1 MLLPP
6 PAGPIRLVWLALVLA
21 FVVVGVPASF
31 PAAGAT
37 SERAAWSWPLAP
49 PHPIARPFIAPPT
62 PYSAGHRGI
71 DITAAPGADVLAPAA
86 GFVHFSG
93 VVVDRPVLSIR
104 HPGGLISS
112 FEPVIS
118 PFKVGDAVSRGQ
130 VVGALEAGHCASACL
145 HFGVRL
151 HGEYVSPLNYLGGV
165 ARAVLLPTRSL
176 D

>member
-6 PAGPIRLVWLALVLA
+6 PANLIRLVGLALVLA
-21 FVVVGVPASF
+21 FVVVGVPASQH
-31 PAAGAT
+31 AAGAT
-37 SERAAWSWPLAP
+37 PEPAAWSWPLTP
-49 PHPIARPFIAPPT
+49 PHPIARPFVAPPT

-71 DITAAPGADVLAPAA
+71 DVTAAPGADILAPA
-86 GFVHFSG
+86 GGVVHFSG

-112 FEPVIS
+112 FEPVAS
-118 PFKVGDAVSRGQ
+118 PLQAGDAVSGGQ
-130 VVGALEAGHCASACL
+130 LVGTLEAGHCATACL

-151 HGEYVSPLNYLGGV
+151 HGEYVSPLNYLGGA

>member
-6 PAGPIRLVWLALVLA
+6 PADPIRLLGLALAFA
-21 FVVVGVPASF
+21 FVVVGVPASLH
-31 PAAGAT
+31 AAGAQP
-37 SERAAWSWPLAP
+37 AVWSWPLAP

-71 DITAAPGADVLAPAA
+71 DITAVPGADVLAPAA
-86 GFVHFSG
+86 GLVHFSG

-112 FEPVIS
+112 FEPVAS
-118 PFKVGDAVSRGQ
+118 PLKAGDAVSGGQ
-130 VVGALEAGHCASACL
+130 PVGTLEAGHCATACL

-165 ARAVLLPTRSL
+165 SRAVLLPTRSL

>member
-6 PAGPIRLVWLALVLA
+6 PADPIRLVGLALVLA
-21 FVVVGVPASF
+21 FVVVGVPASQH
-31 PAAGAT
+31 AAGAT
-37 SERAAWSWPLAP
+37 PEPAAWSWPLAP
-49 PHPIARPFIAPPT
+49 PHAIARPFIAPST
-62 PYSAGHRGI
+62 PYAAGHRGI

-86 GFVHFSG
+86 GVVHFSG

-104 HPGGLISS
+104 HPGDLISS
-112 FEPVIS
+112 FEPVVS
-118 PFKVGDAVSRGQ
+118 PLEAGEAVTGGQLVGT
-130 VVGALEAGHCASACL
+130 LEAGHCATACL

-165 ARAVLLPTRSL
+165 SRAVLLPTRSL

>member
-6 PAGPIRLVWLALVLA
+6 PADPIRLVGLALVLA
-21 FVVVGVPASF
+21 FVVVGVPASQH
-31 PAAGAT
+31 AAGAT
-37 SERAAWSWPLAP
+37 PEPAVWSWPLAP
-49 PHPIARPFIAPPT
+49 PHAIARPFIAPST
-62 PYSAGHRGI
+62 PYAAGHRGI

-86 GFVHFSG
+86 GVVHFSG

-104 HPGGLISS
+104 HRGDLISS
-112 FEPVIS
+112 FEPVVS
-118 PFKVGDAVSRGQ
+118 PLEAGEAVTGGQLVGM
-130 VVGALEAGHCASACL
+130 LEAGHCATACL

-165 ARAVLLPTRSL
+165 SRAVLLPTRSL